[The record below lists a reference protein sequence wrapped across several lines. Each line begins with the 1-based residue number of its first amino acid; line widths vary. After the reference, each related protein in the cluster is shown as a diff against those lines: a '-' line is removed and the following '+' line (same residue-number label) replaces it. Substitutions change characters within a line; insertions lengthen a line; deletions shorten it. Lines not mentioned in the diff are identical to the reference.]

1 MYVVIVEFVV
11 KREHV
16 DAFQR
21 EMIVNARV
29 SRETEPGCRQ
39 FDVCHAPGTPN
50 LIFLYEVYDD
60 EAAFEAH
67 SASTHYKTFA
77 ARTGEWIEKK
87 SVQIYH
93 RIDPT

>member
-1 MYVVIVEFVV
+1 MYVVTVEFVV

-21 EMIVNARV
+21 EMIVNARA

-39 FDVCHAPGTPN
+39 FDVCHVPGTPGVV
-50 LIFLYEVYDD
+50 FLYEVYDD
-60 EAAFEAH
+60 QAAFETH
-67 SASTHYKTFA
+67 SASAHYNTFA
-77 ARTGEWIEKK
+77 ASTGEWIEKK

-93 RIDPT
+93 RLDPT